1 MLQTVVNEGLRVNG
15 GEELGKTIIFAVNH
29 FHAER
34 IVERFNA
41 LYPGKGDGYCK
52 LIDNYVNYAQTLIDD
67 FSVKD
72 KEPIIAVSVAML
84 DTGIDVPEV
93 LNLVFFKRIYSKIKF
108 WQMIGRGTR
117 VCKELNVMSPSEDF
131 FLHKSEDATVST
143 YEDKQG
149 FYIFDFCDNFDFF
162 RMNPDG
168 REPKNALN
176 LSQRIF
182 NLKVE
187 LVYSLQSLE
196 HQTNEMHKAYY
207 DKTKSQLI
215 EMVKKLNRNLV
226 NVRYQLKYVD
236 KYSREDNWQYLSI
249 LDVKEIKNQVTK
261 LIDPNGD
268 EESSK
273 IFDLWMFNI
282 ELAEIAGDKDYSKA
296 VQKVTTI
303 CRALLDKLSIP
314 QVNAKKDVLE
324 TACKTEFWEGIDI
337 DKLEMLRNEVR
348 DLIKFLDHDVRS
360 IIETNFSDEVID
372 KKPGSIPTMQFK
384 NYKERVIDYLSEHS
398 DIPAIAKI
406 RNIEQLNETDIIDL
420 EDILWNQLGSRS
432 DYENI
437 SNGKS
442 VGVFVRSIVGLS
454 RERVNEILSDYL
466 RKYSFNT
473 RQEEFLNEIVNFVRE
488 NGDIRPDDLYE
499 SEPFKHQEYTDI
511 FDGKTDPVYNFI
523 GLLHGSVSAPVGA

>member
-1 MLQTVVNEGLRVNG
+1 
-15 GEELGKTIIFAVNH
+15 
-29 FHAER
+29 
-34 IVERFNA
+34 
-41 LYPGKGDGYCK
+41 
-52 LIDNYVNYAQTLIDD
+52 
-67 FSVKD
+67 
-72 KEPIIAVSVAML
+72 
-84 DTGIDVPEV
+84 
-93 LNLVFFKRIYSKIKF
+93 
-108 WQMIGRGTR
+108 
-117 VCKELNVMSPSEDF
+117 MSPSEDF

-162 RMNPDG
+162 RINPDG

-187 LVYSLQSLE
+187 IVYSLQSLE

-207 DKTKSQLI
+207 EKTRSQLI

-236 KYSREDNWQYLSI
+236 KYSREDYWQYLSI
-249 LDVKEIKNQVTK
+249 LDVKEIKNQVTN

-303 CRALLDKLSIP
+303 CRALLDKLTIP

-348 DLIKFLDHDVRS
+348 DLIKFLDREVRG

-372 KKPGSIPTMQFK
+372 KKPDSIPTMQFK

-466 RKYSFNT
+466 REYSFNT
-473 RQEEFLNEIVNFVRE
+473 RQEEFLNEIVNFVLE

-511 FDGKTDPVYNFI
+511 FDGKTDPIYNFI
-523 GLLHGSVSAPVGA
+523 GLLHGSVSASVGA